1 MFRMVLFVL
10 CGLFFAAT
18 HASAAE
24 RFALVIGN
32 DTYETISPLT
42 NSVGNAERIAAQLES
57 LGFDVTLITDANLVD
72 MRRSVGRYNKRM
84 QYTGNGATGLVF
96 FAGHGVNAFGTNYL
110 LPVDVS
116 IKDAGDL
123 EFVAVDIT
131 SIIRTS
137 GADDQIQNLIILDC
151 CAKTPYTGMQ
161 NINGGGLSSMLIPNE
176 NYIAYSAP
184 ENGTAPEGEIF
195 ASAFIEAI
203 AVPGQSIEAA
213 LDQVNN
219 VIVGEYGDAQ
229 TIFRASSLEEP
240 FVFVNAAVE
249 KEVPDETP
257 VPVPAPAPAPVVR
270 ETPLPVIEEA
280 APSDANSEAV
290 ELPIISGTTLPV
302 IGETPAPTETLE
314 QTQLPVIGE
323 APQPALNSTT
333 LPVIG
338 ETPLPAIVEAPLPVI
353 AETAPP
359 VDVVEETLVPANN
372 TVSYSVSYTE
382 PLTLGSPEVIG
393 KSIEQLIETK
403 PMFSPIEGLPES
415 YWKEQECGECHKW
428 TQATLCDEGEF
439 YLKQDNED
447 FLDQQHPFGGS
458 FKQNLLIWAKDGCP

>member
-1 MFRMVLFVL
+1 MHKMVLFVL
-10 CGLFFAAT
+10 WGLIFTTT
-18 HASAAE
+18 HASAGE

-32 DTYETISPLT
+32 DAYETVSPLT
-42 NSVGNAERIAAQLES
+42 DSVGNAESIAAQLEN

-72 MRRSVGRYNKRM
+72 MRRSIGRYNKRM

-123 EFVAVDIT
+123 QFVAVDIA

-137 GADDQIQNLIILDC
+137 GADNQIQNLIILDC
-151 CAKTPYTGMQ
+151 CVKAPYIGMQ
-161 NINGGGLSSMLIPNE
+161 NINGGGLSSMLIPNG

-184 ENGTAPEGEIF
+184 ENGTAPEGGVF

-203 AVPGQSIEAA
+203 TVPGQSIESA

-219 VIVGEYGDAQ
+219 VIVAQYGDAQ

-240 FVFVNAAVE
+240 FVFVNATVQ
-249 KEVPDETP
+249 KDVLDET
-257 VPVPAPAPAPVVR
+257 PAPAPEPEPVVR

-280 APSDANSEAV
+280 APSDADNAAT
-290 ELPIISGTTLPV
+290 ELPVTGGTTLPV
-302 IGETPAPTETLE
+302 IGKTSTPTETLE
-314 QTQLPVIGE
+314 HTQLPIIGD
-323 APQPALNSTT
+323 APQPAFSNTT

-353 AETAPP
+353 VETVPP
-359 VDVVEETLVPANN
+359 LDVVKETLVPAS
-372 TVSYSVSYTE
+372 TTASYSVSYTA
-382 PLTLGSPEVIG
+382 PLTLGAPEVIG
-393 KSIEQLIETK
+393 KSIEQLIQGSST
-403 PMFSPIEGLPES
+403 FSPIEGLPDS
-415 YWKEQECGECHKW
+415 YWKEQECAECHKW
-428 TQATLCDEGEF
+428 TQATLCDEGAF

-447 FLDQQHPFGGS
+447 FLSQRHPFGGS
-458 FKQNLLIWAKDGCP
+458 FKQNLLIWAKDGCQ